1 MKVLGSRGGL
11 VAVLMVSLLV
21 GCSARQPDAGEGDGT
36 TDSVA
41 ERKKRRA
48 NILKSLMTMAQPEVL
63 AIETDRATVVSLL
76 NDWAGLE
83 ETATTV
89 KPIDPVYTSR
99 LAKALQDKVAEPRF
113 SRRDVGHI
121 RNGLWYARVAALAAG
136 DARTDLQRVV
146 RLFRYVSRNVALRAD
161 EDTRLPLAPFGIAM
175 LGDGN
180 SHDRAWLFANL
191 LRQFRIDSVI
201 LRCGDQPRFWL
212 FGVLLGEEVY
222 LFDTNLGLPIPADR
236 TQPNGVAIDRP
247 ATLKQ
252 VVQDSTLLS
261 GLAGDATHPYPVTAN
276 SLAAAKIEVVGS
288 TSFWAQRM
296 RHLQMS
302 LAGEESIVLWDP
314 LESSELVPEGV
325 LARLKLAGFDS
336 EGVTVWKYPEERL
349 EGNAAFDNQQRQVFR
364 LRTRAFDAPVPI
376 AQILQDGQNR
386 EVRIVMGPAQFRHR
400 LTRNRQLM
408 GDLKSSVTAYLG
420 IRLWRDVPPLPEKTP
435 FISRGQYAVLKTLL
449 PTQVRFI
456 HEEAADDASFWIG
469 VCQYEQGQVASAA
482 KSMRSYRERSGPH
495 EWAGAARWRES
506 QCLAELG
513 QLDEAVSLLKQ
524 TRPDD
529 LRWAGSQVLLRRWQ
543 RLLAARPAGGGD
555 AKKATR

>member
-1 MKVLGSRGGL
+1 
-11 VAVLMVSLLV
+11 
-21 GCSARQPDAGEGDGT
+21 
-36 TDSVA
+36 
-41 ERKKRRA
+41 
-48 NILKSLMTMAQPEVL
+48 MTMAQPEVL

-76 NDWAGLE
+76 NDWAALGE
-83 ETATTV
+83 TV
-89 KPIDPVYTSR
+89 KTVEPIDPIYMSR
-99 LAKALQDKVAEPRF
+99 LEKAVQEKLAEPRF

-121 RNGLWYARVAALAAG
+121 RNGLWYARVAALAVG
-136 DARTDLQRVV
+136 DAKTDLERVV

-180 SHDRAWLFANL
+180 SRDRAWLFANL

-201 LRCGDQPRFWL
+201 LRCGDQPRSWL
-212 FGVLLGEEVY
+212 FGVLLDEEVF
-222 LFDTNLGLPIPADR
+222 LFDTNLGLPIPVDR
-236 TQPNGVAIDRP
+236 NHPEGVAIDRP

-261 GLAGDATHPYPVTAN
+261 GLAGDAKRPYPVTAK
-276 SLAAAKIEVVGS
+276 SLVVAKIEIVGS
-288 TSFWAQRM
+288 ASFWAPRM

-302 LAGEESIVLWDP
+302 LAGKESIVLSDP

-336 EGVTVWKYPEERL
+336 ERVAVWSYPERRL
-349 EGNAAFDNQQRQVFR
+349 EGNAAFDNQQRQMFR

-408 GDLKSSVTAYLG
+408 GELKSAVTSYLG

-435 FISRGQYAVLKTLL
+435 FINRSEYAILKTLL

-469 VCQYEQGQVASAA
+469 VCQYEQGHVASAA

-495 EWAGAARWRES
+495 EWAG
-506 QCLAELG
+506 
-513 QLDEAVSLLKQ
+513 
-524 TRPDD
+524 
-529 LRWAGSQVLLRRWQ
+529 
-543 RLLAARPAGGGD
+543 
-555 AKKATR
+555 